1 MSSVLI
7 LKMILIKFILI
18 QPWLMS
24 LIVDKVLSNT
34 WYLFTTQLYTS

>member
-18 QPWLMS
+18 QLWLMS